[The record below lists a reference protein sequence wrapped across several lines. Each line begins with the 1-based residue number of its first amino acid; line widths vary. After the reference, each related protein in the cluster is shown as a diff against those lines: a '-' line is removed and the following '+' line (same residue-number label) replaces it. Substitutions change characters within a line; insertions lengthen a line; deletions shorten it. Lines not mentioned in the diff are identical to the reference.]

1 MPYKKVTTRHT
12 QPTVDEVFAMQAETE
27 RLIEK
32 FLPIP
37 HLTEMINKKI
47 EEIGAPEQMK
57 IKFKDSYKTSYSTI
71 YNWRAN
77 GRIPYHYV
85 DLLVR
90 IDDVQKAGFTRES
103 LRPDVKAW
111 HLK

>member
-1 MPYKKVTTRHT
+1 MYQKVTCGHT
-12 QPTVDEVFAMQAETE
+12 QPTDKEVEQMVSETY
-27 RLIEK
+27 RLIDT
-32 FLPIP
+32 FRP
-37 HLTEMINKKI
+37 LTRLQQMINDKLASLDADESMQIKKQA
-47 EEIGAPEQMK
+47 GRNNA
-57 IKFKDSYKTSYSTI
+57 I

-85 DLLVR
+85 DVLVR
-90 IDDVQKAGFTRES
+90 IDEVVAEGFTRET

>member
-1 MPYKKVTTRHT
+1 MYQKVTCGHT
-12 QPTVDEVFAMQAETE
+12 QPTTEEVSQMVSETY
-27 RLIEK
+27 RLIDT
-32 FLPIP
+32 FRP
-37 HLTEMINKKI
+37 LTRLQQMINDKLVELGADESMQIKKQS
-47 EEIGAPEQMK
+47 GRNN
-57 IKFKDSYKTSYSTI
+57 SI

-85 DLLVR
+85 DVLVR
-90 IDDVQKAGFTRES
+90 IDDVKNAGFTRES